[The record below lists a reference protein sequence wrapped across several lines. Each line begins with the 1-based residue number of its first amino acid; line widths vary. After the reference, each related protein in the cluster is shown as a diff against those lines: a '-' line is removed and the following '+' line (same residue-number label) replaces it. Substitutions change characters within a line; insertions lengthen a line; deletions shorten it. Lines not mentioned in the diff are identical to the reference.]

1 MKLDGRVSIVTGG
14 ASGMGRAVAL
24 LFAAEGSRVVLADLD
39 PAGAAETIAQAGERQ
54 VRFVQTDVNDESQV
68 EALVSSTVAD
78 LGSIDILVNCA
89 GVAAPLGVERCDL
102 LTREGWQR
110 TIDTNLTGTW
120 LCIKHVAPVMMAHGG
135 GAIVNFGSIAG
146 VRVFPGISPYC
157 AAKAGITA
165 LSHCAA
171 LEYVS
176 YGIRVNTVCPGTIDT
191 PMIDRLIANLQAQGV
206 QDAHTAIHTGSSPMK
221 RLGTPEEVAKAVL
234 FLASDDASYVTGTEV
249 YVDGGALA

>member
-1 MKLDGRVSIVTGG
+1 MKLDGKVCIVTGG

-24 LFAAEGSRVVLADLD
+24 LFAAEGSRVVIADLD
-39 PAGAAETIAQAGERQ
+39 SAGAAETISQAGERR
-54 VRFVQTDVNDESQV
+54 VRFVRTDVNDEQQV
-68 EALVSSTVAD
+68 EDLVRSTVAD
-78 LGSIDILVNCA
+78 LGSIDVLVNCA

-120 LCIKHVAPVMMAHGG
+120 LCIKHVAPVMMANGG

-146 VRVFPGISPYC
+146 VRVFPGIAPYC

-165 LSHCAA
+165 LTHCAA

-191 PMIDRLIANLQAQGV
+191 PMVDRLIANLQAQGMG
-206 QDAHTAIHTGSSPMK
+206 DAHAAIHAGSSPMK

-234 FLASDDASYVTGTEV
+234 FLASEDASYVTGTEL

>member
-1 MKLDGRVSIVTGG
+1 MRLDGKISIVTGG

-24 LFAAEGSRVVLADLD
+24 LFAAEGSRVVLADVD
-39 PAGAAETIAQAGERQ
+39 ARGAAETIALAGERGM
-54 VRFVQTDVNDESQV
+54 RFVQTDVNDERQV
-68 EALVSSTVAD
+68 GALVSSTVAD
-78 LGSIDILVNCA
+78 MGSIDILVNCA

-110 TIDTNLTGTW
+110 TLDINLTATW
-120 LCIKHVAPVMMAHGG
+120 LCMKYVAPVMMAHGG

-165 LSHCAA
+165 LTHCAA

-176 YGIRVNTVCPGTIDT
+176 YGIRVNAVCPGTIDT
-191 PMIDRLIANLQAQGV
+191 PMIDRLIANLEARGV
-206 QDAHTAIHTGSSPMK
+206 PDAHQTIHTGSSPMK
-221 RLGTPEEVAKAVL
+221 RLGTAEEVAKAVL
-234 FLASDDASYVTGTEV
+234 FLASEDASYVTGTEV
-249 YVDGGALA
+249 FVDGGALA

>member
-1 MKLDGRVSIVTGG
+1 
-14 ASGMGRAVAL
+14 MGRAVAL
-24 LFAAEGSRVVLADLD
+24 LFAVEGSRVVIADVNS
-39 PAGAAETIAQAGERQ
+39 AAAAETIAAAGERQ
-54 VRFVQTDVNDESQV
+54 VRFAQTDVSDERQV
-68 EALVSSTVAD
+68 EALVRSTVAD

-146 VRVFPGISPYC
+146 VRVFPGIAPYC

-165 LSHCAA
+165 LTHCAA

-176 YGIRVNTVCPGTIDT
+176 FGIRVNTVCPGTIDT
-191 PMIDRLIANLQAQGV
+191 PMIDRLIANLEAQGV
-206 QDAHTAIHTGSSPMK
+206 PDARTAIHTGSSPMK
-221 RLGTPEEVAKAVL
+221 RLGTAEEVAKAVL
-234 FLASDDASYVTGTEV
+234 FLASEDSSYVTGTEV